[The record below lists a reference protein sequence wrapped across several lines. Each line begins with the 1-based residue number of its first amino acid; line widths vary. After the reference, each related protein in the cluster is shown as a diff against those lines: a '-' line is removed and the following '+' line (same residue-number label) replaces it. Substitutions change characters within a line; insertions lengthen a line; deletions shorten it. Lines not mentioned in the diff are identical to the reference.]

1 MGAGEAGYNPLGYHT
16 GTVWPHDTTLAAW
29 GLARAG
35 RWEQAWRLVRSLLE
49 AARFF
54 DHSLPEVFAGYPR
67 SETAFPVAYP
77 TAARPQAWAA
87 GAPILCLRLLLGLRP
102 DTSRRA
108 LVSDVEGEVP
118 EWVGDLTL
126 EGVAAFDGRFD
137 VGIANR
143 RIEVRPAA

>member
-1 MGAGEAGYNPLGYHT
+1 M
-16 GTVWPHDTTLAAW
+16 LAAW

-35 RWEQAWRLVRSLLE
+35 AWEPAWQLVRSLLE

-87 GAPILCLRLLLGLRP
+87 GAPILGLRLLLGLRP
-102 DTSRRA
+102 DMSRRTLVTDIEGA
-108 LVSDVEGEVP
+108 LPD
-118 EWVGDLTL
+118 WVGGLTL
-126 EGVAAFDGRFD
+126 QGVAAFGRRFD
-137 VGIANR
+137 VRIVDR
-143 RIEVRPAA
+143 EIEVHPAA